1 MNKFYRLDVA
11 RHGARDFEFVGTSGI
26 YKTKLPKM
34 RTPRRYTV
42 GSCTLVIAMLGV
54 FPQMD
59 LPDPPSTPVRLSDVS
74 TFYDLHQAALRVHST
89 CVQWIHQA
97 GYLDIGAV
105 NSMGSFLMATDSY
118 EERIVIPQ
126 GIVPSEKSNVEATA
140 ALNGTVPPNLADLT

>member
-1 MNKFYRLDVA
+1 
-11 RHGARDFEFVGTSGI
+11 
-26 YKTKLPKM
+26 
-34 RTPRRYTV
+34 
-42 GSCTLVIAMLGV
+42 MLGV

-97 GYLDIGAV
+97 GYLDIGMPETIDIWGFLLNVCCAGAV